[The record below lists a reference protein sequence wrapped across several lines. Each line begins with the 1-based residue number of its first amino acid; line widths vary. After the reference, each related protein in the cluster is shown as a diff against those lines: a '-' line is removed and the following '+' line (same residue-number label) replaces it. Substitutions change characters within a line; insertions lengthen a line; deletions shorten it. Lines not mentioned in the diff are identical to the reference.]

1 MCIENVTNETLPS
14 NKVFATIEQ
23 SSKRALPCITRV
35 SKTKKGNMTTVRTPA
50 KIIPRAFPGIKPEE
64 VQELIANSRIKTYPP
79 ETVICKE
86 NALEYVFYMILE
98 GDFEVTKTINNSDVR
113 LLKSLTAGDFFG
125 EMALI
130 HNAPRAA
137 TVKSKTNV
145 IVLEIDKDGFNRVL
159 KRSPSVAMAM
169 VHEIS
174 RRLRQN
180 DQMAIEDLRMRA
192 SELAD
197 AYQKLAEQDLVR
209 REFLS
214 NVAHELRTPL
224 MVAGGY
230 LHAIQ
235 KGMFSGQQLAAT
247 IDTVVRNVD
256 QITTLVND
264 LLFLQEIELVF
275 PEFQAVDIIEVVNN
289 VVGKYRDKA
298 KARQVTLKVKGER
311 GVSKVRGDAQSLER
325 GIAALVDNAIK
336 FSPSNSDVEIRFG
349 EQENRV
355 HISVEDHGIGIASEI
370 RPRIFDRFF
379 HLDRNE
385 EQLFR
390 GLGIGLSITRQVIQ
404 QHQGMLDVESEAGK
418 GSKFTMSLP
427 KWL

>member
-1 MCIENVTNETLPS
+1 MTNT
-14 NKVFATIEQ
+14 
-23 SSKRALPCITRV
+23 
-35 SKTKKGNMTTVRTPA
+35 RTPA

-64 VQELIANSRIKTYPP
+64 VQEIIINSRITTYPAD
-79 ETVICKE
+79 TVICKE
-86 NALEYVFYMILE
+86 NEVEYVFYMVLE
-98 GDFEVTKTINNSDVR
+98 GDLEVTKVINNSEMR
-113 LLKSLTAGDFFG
+113 LLTSLTAGDFFG

-145 IVLEIDKDGFNRVL
+145 IMLELDKDGFNRVL

-169 VHEIS
+169 VEEIS
-174 RRLRQN
+174 SRLRQN

-192 SELAD
+192 AELAD

-230 LHAIQ
+230 LHAIE
-235 KGMFSGQQLAAT
+235 KGMFSGEQLQDT
-247 IDTVVRNVD
+247 LQTVVRNVD

-264 LLFLQEIELVF
+264 LLFLQEIELVL
-275 PEFQAVDIIEVVNN
+275 PEFQPVDIIVVVNN
-289 VVGKYRDKA
+289 VAAKYEE
-298 KARQVTLKVKGER
+298 KARERQVSLKVKGDR
-311 GVSKVRGDAQSLER
+311 GISKVRGDAQSLER
-325 GIAALVDNAIK
+325 ALTGLLDNAIK
-336 FSPSNSDVEIRFG
+336 FSAQKGEVEIRYVEHG
-349 EQENRV
+349 DYV
-355 HISVEDHGIGIASEI
+355 KVSVEDHGIGITPEV

-379 HLDRNE
+379 HVDRHGD
-385 EQLFR
+385 QLFS

-404 QHQGMLDVESEAGK
+404 QHKGMLDVESEPGK
-418 GSKFTMSLP
+418 GSKFTLSLL
-427 KWL
+427 KWR

>member
-1 MCIENVTNETLPS
+1 
-14 NKVFATIEQ
+14 
-23 SSKRALPCITRV
+23 
-35 SKTKKGNMTTVRTPA
+35 MTTIRTPA
-50 KIIPRAFPGIKPEE
+50 KIIPRAFPGIRPEE
-64 VQELIANSRIKTYPP
+64 VQELIANSRIQTYPP
-79 ETVICKE
+79 ETVICRE
-86 NALEYVFYMILE
+86 NAIEYVFYMILE
-98 GDFEVTKTINNSDVR
+98 GDLEVTKTINNSDVR

-235 KGMFSGQQLAAT
+235 KGMFSGQQLSTT

-264 LLFLQEIELVF
+264 LLFLQEIELVL
-275 PEFQAVDIIEVVNN
+275 PEFQPVNIIEVVNEVAN
-289 VVGKYRDKA
+289 KYEGKA
-298 KARQVTLKVKGER
+298 KARQVNIKVKGDR
-311 GVSKVRGDAQSLER
+311 GVSKVKGDAQSLER
-325 GIAALVDNAIK
+325 AITALVDNAVK
-336 FSPSNSDVEIRFG
+336 FSVPNGEVEIRYV
-349 EQENRV
+349 EQGDRV
-355 HISVEDHGIGIASEI
+355 RVSVEDHGIGIASEI

-379 HLDRNE
+379 HLDKNE
-385 EQLFR
+385 DQLFR
-390 GLGIGLSITRQVIQ
+390 GLGIGLSIARQVIQ

-418 GSKFTMSLP
+418 GSKFTVSLL
-427 KWL
+427 KWQ